1 MINIEEIYNEYFKV
15 VYRYLFCLTQNS
27 DKAEELTQ
35 ETFYRAVQKID
46 KFEGNCKISSWL
58 CQIAKNLYLDELK
71 KEKRKTELN
80 EEIDIIDK
88 EFDLENQV
96 ISQEEKILLY
106 KKIHNLDNVTK
117 EVLILRINGEL
128 SFKEIGLIFNKSE
141 NWARVTF
148 YRGKQKLKEGGNIN
162 EGL

>member
-15 VYRYLFCLTQNS
+15 VYRYLFCLTRNS

-46 KFEGNCKISSWL
+46 SFNGNSKISSWL

-80 EEIDIIDK
+80 DEVDIIDK
-88 EFDLENQV
+88 DFDLENQV
-96 ISQEEKILLY
+96 IFKEDKILLY
-106 KKIHNLDNVTK
+106 KKIHNLDNITK
-117 EVLILRINGEL
+117 EVIILRINGEL
-128 SFKEIGLIFNKSE
+128 SFKEIGLVFNKTE

-148 YRGKQKLKEGGNIN
+148 YRGKQKLKEGGDF
-162 EGL
+162 

>member
-15 VYRYLFCLTQNS
+15 VYRYLFCLTRNT

-46 KFEGNCKISSWL
+46 KFEGNSKISSWL

-80 EEIDIIDK
+80 EEVDIIDK
-88 EFDLENQV
+88 DFDLENQI
-96 ISQEEKILLY
+96 ISKEDKISLY
-106 KKIHNLDNVTK
+106 KKIHNLDNITK
-117 EVLILRINGEL
+117 EVIILRINGEL
-128 SFKEIGLIFNKSE
+128 SFKEIGLVFNKTE

-148 YRGKQKLKEGGNIN
+148 YRGKQKLKEGG
-162 EGL
+162 EV

>member
-15 VYRYLFCLTQNS
+15 VYRYLFCLTRNT

-46 KFEGNCKISSWL
+46 KFEGNSKISSWL

-80 EEIDIIDK
+80 EEVDIIDK
-88 EFDLENQV
+88 DFDLENQV
-96 ISQEEKILLY
+96 ISQEDKISLY
-106 KKIHNLDNVTK
+106 KKIHNLDNITK
-117 EVLILRINGEL
+117 EVIILRINGEL
-128 SFKEIGLIFNKSE
+128 SFKEIGLVFNKTE

-148 YRGKQKLKEGGNIN
+148 YRGKQKLKEGG
-162 EGL
+162 EV